1 VLTDQPCVA
10 GEFGCV
16 ILQTTLTLP
25 VMAALLSL
33 SRTATDFQSISHIV
47 DGGQPPTS
55 AREFA
60 HVRVLLHSA
69 LGSAPDCVTP
79 PPISAAPSIIDSN
92 VVDKVELF
100 HDSVRPDGSTF
111 ATSARA
117 SGFQMCL
124 KVHVP
129 NVSGGGSRRACYCTS
144 GHWSYAHV

>member
-1 VLTDQPCVA
+1 MPASVA
-10 GEFGCV
+10 GVFGCFS
-16 ILQTTLTLP
+16 LQTNLTLP

-33 SRTATDFQSISHIV
+33 SGHARPATDFQSISHIV

-69 LGSAPDCVTP
+69 LGSAPDCATP
-79 PPISAAPSIIDSN
+79 PPVSAAPSIIDSN

-111 ATSARA
+111 ATSTR
-117 SGFQMCL
+117 FKC
-124 KVHVP
+124 V
-129 NVSGGGSRRACYCTS
+129 
-144 GHWSYAHV
+144 